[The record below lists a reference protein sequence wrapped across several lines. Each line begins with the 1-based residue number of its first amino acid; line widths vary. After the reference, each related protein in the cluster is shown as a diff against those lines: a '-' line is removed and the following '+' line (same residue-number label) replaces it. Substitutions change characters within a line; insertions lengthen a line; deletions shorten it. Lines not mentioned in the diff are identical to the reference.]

1 MAITSITIENFKGI
15 GDAVTIPIRPITLLF
30 GKNSSGKSTV
40 LQALHYTR
48 EVWEHGG
55 ADADR
60 TSMGGNYI
68 DLGGFRSL
76 VHLHDL
82 NRKIRIRVEFDLT
95 IRDSKKLNHL
105 LNHETGPNSMWIEA
119 VTSWDAKRRNVCT
132 ELYSRGLNGTEW
144 IRIYP
149 MKMLDTKSSNTID
162 PNGAKWHRLS
172 KGSFLNSKH
181 PYSKHPITGDYLE
194 MLERALSILNEI
206 SKKEL
211 YDIRYLGPIREL
223 PDRDYCPQRTPDES
237 LWAEGLEAWNT
248 LGRNPQLI
256 NPINDYMLD
265 VLKLGYSISRKEI
278 ISLDRAGEIMEN
290 IKKICTSKN
299 KKIEPNELKKQ
310 VYDPIEQLSRQ
321 IMIKLHDKKNGVD
334 LDAAD
339 VGLGISQVIPVLVGA
354 LHHGVPDPN
363 RYDGSQIVG
372 KFFVVEQPELHLH
385 PAAQVALSDVFI
397 DSIKYNCP
405 YHNIQATLK
414 KIRDNEKSDDSIREL
429 FEIMQENR
437 GHPGIQSA
445 MERYLRGENIN
456 LDDIQSVIEKSL
468 KRGESSNPD
477 IQLFFEELSYSINS
491 IYRTILIETHS
502 EHLLLRLLRRVHET
516 SSTRVDTKYR
526 LTPDDLSVVYVQPTP
541 TGSKFTPVSV
551 TDDGDFDEPWPEG
564 FFEERDSELF
574 YHA

>member
-1 MAITSITIENFKGI
+1 MAITSITIENFKCI

-60 TSMGGNYI
+60 TSRGGDYI

-105 LNHETGPNSMWIEA
+105 LNHETDPNSMWIEA
-119 VTSWDAKRRNVCT
+119 VTSWDAKRGSVCT
-132 ELYSRGLNGTEW
+132 ELYSHGLNGTEW
-144 IRIYP
+144 IRRYP
-149 MKMLDTKSSNTID
+149 MKMLDTKSSYTID

-194 MLERALSILNEI
+194 IEMLEIALSILNEI

-223 PDRDYCPQRTPDES
+223 PDRDYCPQRTYDES
-237 LWAEGLEAWNT
+237 LWAKGLEAWNT
-248 LGRNPQLI
+248 LGRNPQLTKR
-256 NPINDYMLD
+256 INDYMLD
-265 VLKLGYSISRKEI
+265 VLKLGYRISRKEI
-278 ISLDRAGEIMEN
+278 ISLDIAGEIMEN
-290 IKKICTSKN
+290 LEKICTSKN
-299 KKIEPNELKKQ
+299 KKIEPNDLKKQ
-310 VYDPIEQLSRQ
+310 VYDPIKQLSRQ
-321 IMIKLHDKKNGVD
+321 IRVKLHDEKNDVD

-339 VGLGISQVIPVLVGA
+339 VGLGVSQVIPVLVGA

-372 KFFVVEQPELHLH
+372 KFFAVEQPELHLH
-385 PAAQVALSDVFI
+385 PAAQVALGDVFI
-397 DSIKYNCP
+397 DC
-405 YHNIQATLK
+405 
-414 KIRDNEKSDDSIREL
+414 IRNPVREFASNPVEYEKFFNDL
-429 FEIMQENR
+429 
-437 GHPGIQSA
+437 
-445 MERYLRGENIN
+445 LRG
-456 LDDIQSVIEKSL
+456 
-468 KRGESSNPD
+468 
-477 IQLFFEELSYSINS
+477 
-491 IYRTILIETHS
+491 RTLLIETHS

-516 SSTRVDTKYR
+516 SSTRVDTKYK
-526 LTPDDLSVVYVQPTP
+526 LAPNDLSVVYVQPTP
-541 TGSKFTPVSV
+541 TGSKFAPVSV

>member
-15 GDAVTIPIRPITLLF
+15 GGAVTIPIRPITLLF

-60 TSMGGNYI
+60 TSMGGDYI

-105 LNHETGPNSMWIEA
+105 LNHETDPNSMWIEA

-132 ELYSRGLNGTEW
+132 ELYSRGLDGTEW

-149 MKMLDTKSSNTID
+149 MKMLDTKSSDTID
-162 PNGAKWHRLS
+162 PNGAKWHRLH

-181 PYSKHPITGDYLE
+181 PYSKHPITDDYLE

-256 NPINDYMLD
+256 NRINDYMLD

-290 IKKICTSKN
+290 LEKICTSKN

-321 IMIKLHDKKNGVD
+321 IMMKLHDKKNGVD

-354 LHHGVPDPN
+354 LNHGVPDPN

-385 PAAQVALSDVFI
+385 PAAQVALGDLFI
-397 DSIKYNCP
+397 DCINTFV
-405 YHNIQATLK
+405 Q
-414 KIRDNEKSDDSIREL
+414 EFREL
-429 FEIMQENR
+429 KDYFESTEENGYQDENNIHKFVTIWMR
-437 GHPGIQSA
+437 FMKKNIDHP
-445 MERYLRGENIN
+445 YLEELIENTGEN
-456 LDDIQSVIEKSL
+456 SPSKVA
-468 KRGESSNPD
+468 SSILRIFASNEAEYKKFTD
-477 IQLFFEELSYSINS
+477 KLRLNG
-491 IYRTILIETHS
+491 RTLLIETHS
-502 EHLLLRLLRRVHET
+502 EHLLLRLLRRVRETTRRNRRQTTELEQTIHE
-516 SSTRVDTKYR
+516 
-526 LTPDDLSVVYVQPTP
+526 LTPKDLSVVYVRPT
-541 TGSKFTPVSV
+541 TAGVKFTPLTV
-551 TDDGDFDEPWPEG
+551 TDNGDFDAPWPEG
-564 FFEERDSELF
+564 FFDERDSELF
-574 YHA
+574 

>member
-15 GDAVTIPIRPITLLF
+15 GGAVTIPIRPITLLF

-60 TSMGGNYI
+60 TSMGGDYI

-105 LNHETGPNSMWIEA
+105 LNHETDPNSMWIEA

-132 ELYSRGLNGTEW
+132 ELYSRGLDGTEW

-149 MKMLDTKSSNTID
+149 MKMLDTKSSDTID
-162 PNGAKWHRLS
+162 PNGAKWHRLH

-181 PYSKHPITGDYLE
+181 PYSKHPITDDYLE

-256 NPINDYMLD
+256 NRINDYMLD

-290 IKKICTSKN
+290 LEKICTSKN

-354 LHHGVPDPN
+354 LNHGVPDPN

-385 PAAQVALSDVFI
+385 PAAQVALGDLFI
-397 DSIKYNCP
+397 DCINTFV
-405 YHNIQATLK
+405 Q
-414 KIRDNEKSDDSIREL
+414 EFREL
-429 FEIMQENR
+429 KDCFESTEENGYQDENNIHKLATIWMR
-437 GHPGIQSA
+437 FMKKNIDHP
-445 MERYLRGENIN
+445 YLEELIENTGEN
-456 LDDIQSVIEKSL
+456 SPSKVA
-468 KRGESSNPD
+468 SSILRIFASNEAEYKKFTD
-477 IQLFFEELSYSINS
+477 KLRLNG
-491 IYRTILIETHS
+491 RTLLIETHS
-502 EHLLLRLLRRVHET
+502 EHLLLRLLRRVRETTRRSRYQTNDSEKTYHE
-516 SSTRVDTKYR
+516 
-526 LTPDDLSVVYVQPTP
+526 LTPNDLSVVYVRPTP
-541 TGSKFTPVSV
+541 AGVKFTPLTV
-551 TDDGDFDEPWPEG
+551 TDKGDFDAPWPEG
-564 FFEERDSELF
+564 FFEERDSEW
-574 YHA
+574 Y